1 VVTAAEPDLAAVHR
15 RGAMS
20 LLALGGLGLLML
32 VFMAAAPWILRTYD
46 YVVLVPAIVLSGVIT
61 IAANALARN
70 VPERAGLILI
80 IAMAVAM
87 RLLVVGEEPFLSTD
101 IYRYVWDGR
110 VQAAGVNPYALVPAD
125 EALKSLRDS
134 SIYPN
139 INRADYAVT
148 AYPPVAQMFFF
159 AVTRVSETLTA
170 MRLAMVGCEIA
181 VVAVLIDLL
190 RRLRLPVTAVVAWAW
205 HPLVIWEIANNGHAD
220 ALMVALLMIGVWL
233 LVRSRRVTG
242 AVAVALAALVKP
254 YAVVV
259 LPAFWRPWDWRAPA
273 AAIAALI
280 LCYLPY
286 ASAGSGVLGF
296 VTTTGYLSEEGFTD
310 GGGFWLVALVRAAA
324 GDLPGLTVAYM
335 LIGAGVMGL
344 LGLRALS
351 RANEAPQDI
360 LVHVGTL
367 LMATLFLMSPG
378 YPWYVLAVVPFVV
391 LGGGAPAWAMTL
403 GAILLYKPAMLP
415 ANDLAW
421 KTIATLP
428 FVAAVAVRLL
438 AGRLKHGTRSKGLH
452 GSAPERPA
460 LRPDTGNAVV
470 SVVIPCLDEEEP
482 IAGVVREVLAQ
493 GVDEVIVVDNGSRDA
508 TAVRAREAGARV
520 VSEPRRGYG
529 MACAAGVA
537 AVRADTDI
545 VCFLDGDGS
554 DVPAF
559 LGHIVSPIAR
569 GEADFVMGSRL
580 RGKREPGSMTPQQI
594 VAGHVAGALMRL
606 VWGVRFTD
614 MSPFRAMHVSDLR
627 RLGMSETTYGWNLEM
642 QMRATAAGL
651 RILEVPVDHRCR
663 RGGVSKVSGNL
674 TAGLSAAWKI
684 TTTFLRLAG
693 ALRGKS
699 QGLPPDGG
707 RRQEKSGA
715 MHV

>member
-1 VVTAAEPDLAAVHR
+1 MIAPQVQTLMEHR
-15 RGAMS
+15 RGQAS
-20 LLALGGLGLLML
+20 LLVLGGLGLLML
-32 VFMAAAPWILRTYD
+32 AFMATAPWILHNYTYA
-46 YVVLVPAIVLSGVIT
+46 VFVPAIAFSGAIT
-61 IAANALARN
+61 IAATALASS
-70 VPERAGLILI
+70 VPERGGLILI
-80 IAMAVAM
+80 LAMAIAM
-87 RLLVVGEEPFLSTD
+87 RLLVVGEDPLLSTD

-110 VQAAGVNPYALVPAD
+110 VQAAGINPYSLVPAD

-134 SIYPN
+134 VIYPN

-159 AVTRVSETLTA
+159 AVTRVSESLTA

-181 VVAVLIDLL
+181 VIAVLIDLL

-220 ALMVALLMIGVWL
+220 ALMVALLMAGAWL
-233 LVRSRRVTG
+233 LVRSRRVGG
-242 AVAVALAALVKP
+242 AIAVALAALVKP
-254 YAVVV
+254 YAVMV

-273 AAIAALI
+273 AAIATVI

-286 ASAGSGVLGF
+286 AGAGTGVLGF
-296 VTTTGYLSEEGFTD
+296 VTTSGYLSEEGFVS
-310 GGGFWLVALVRAAA
+310 GAGYWLVALVQAVA
-324 GDLPGLTVAYM
+324 GDLPGLATGYM
-335 LIGAGVMGL
+335 VVGAAVMAL
-344 LGLRALS
+344 LALRAVAS
-351 RANEAPQDI
+351 ANETPQDI
-360 LVHVGTL
+360 LVHVGML
-367 LMATLFLMSPG
+367 LMAALFILSPN
-378 YPWYVLAVVPFVV
+378 YPWYVLAVVPFIV

-403 GAILLYKPAMLP
+403 GAILLYKPVLLP
-415 ANDLAW
+415 ANDLVW
-421 KTIATLP
+421 KTVATLP
-428 FVAAVAVRLL
+428 FVAVVAVRLF
-438 AGRLKHGTRSKGLH
+438 GRFDRGARARRASL
-452 GSAPERPA
+452 PA
-460 LRPDTGNAVV
+460 SEGAAMQPGIRGAAVA
-470 SVVIPCLDEEEP
+470 VVIPCLDEQET

-493 GVDEVIVVDNGSRDA
+493 GVDEVIVVDNGSRDG
-508 TAVRAREAGARV
+508 TAARARDAGARV

-529 MACAAGVA
+529 LACAAGVA
-537 AVRADTDI
+537 AVRADADI
-545 VCFLDGDGS
+545 VCFIDGDGS

-559 LGHIVSPIAR
+559 LGDVVSPIAR

-580 RGKREPGSMTPQQI
+580 RGTREPGSMTPQQI

-614 MSPFRAMHVSDLR
+614 MSPFRAMRVDDLR

-642 QMRATAAGL
+642 QMRVAAAGM

-684 TTTFLRLAG
+684 TTTFVRLATT
-693 ALRGKS
+693 LRGKRPDQPTNRS
-699 QGLPPDGG
+699 Q
-707 RRQEKSGA
+707 RQEKSGA